1 MEAEEELNKQAST
14 SQNNK
19 QSSEY
24 YTWSSVSGT
33 ETEDDDVVSQEGNW
47 VPVLEE
53 ESTEDETT
61 EDESDTCGE
70 ENEIKYVDLENIH
83 SLL

>member
-14 SQNNK
+14 SQNDK

-24 YTWSSVSGT
+24 YTWCSVSGT

-47 VPVLEE
+47 VPDLKE

-70 ENEIKYVDLENIH
+70 ENEIKYLDLENIH